1 MEQALRDIYYNPKQ
15 GYLGITKL
23 YEKARKTIPNVTL
36 KEVIKFHNSQA
47 TNQLNKEPKPQHFDT
62 IVAFHPMECV
72 QMDLMIYDRFM
83 YKGFKYIL
91 VLIDVYSRL
100 LRMVPL
106 KSRDMEPI
114 INIVN
119 RLFQELG
126 YPTNIN
132 TDQEFNNQYF
142 NAFLD
147 QHNITPYFSQPN
159 QPYKNAIVERV
170 NRTIAHQVQLW
181 RTATDSTDWPSILP
195 DIEYNYNNTVHST
208 IKQTPQDVFDGNATP
223 EQQHSTQQP
232 YTPPFKVNDRVRY
245 RIHNTMAKGDAIKW
259 STRVYTITEQDGKK
273 YRLTSDN
280 ANNPLKRI
288 FTHHEL
294 QHVVDVQNYSSSA
307 NPRTPALR
315 ATTAQRKQA
324 SQYKRQVRT
333 FQRGHEVQDIDEQ
346 GKVTYKPR
354 LQPASE
360 RRQPKPNKRYRKS
373 Q

>member
-1 MEQALRDIYYNPKQ
+1 MEQALRDIYYDPKQ

-36 KEVIKFHNSQA
+36 KEVIKFHNSQT
-47 TNQLNKEPKPQHFDT
+47 TNQLNKEPKPKHFDT

-195 DIEYNYNNTVHST
+195 DIEHNYNNTVHST

-223 EQQHSTQQP
+223 EQHTRAHTS
-232 YTPPFKVNDRVRY
+232 PFKVNDRVRY

-259 STRVYTITEQDGKK
+259 STKVYTITEQDGKK
-273 YRLTSDN
+273 YRLTPDN
-280 ANNPLKRI
+280 TSKPLKRV

-294 QHVVDVQNYSSSA
+294 QLVESVSDPPSTSNQPTLTN
-307 NPRTPALR
+307 
-315 ATTAQRKQA
+315 TTAQRKQA

-346 GKVTYKPR
+346 GQVTYKPR
-354 LQPASE
+354 LQPAAE
-360 RRQPKPNKRYRKS
+360 RRQPKPNRRYRKS